1 MTKPSEQVTQ
11 LHRQAQKAMA
21 SGDLKACHQHCLAV
35 LKIDPDF
42 ADAWFLCGVIAGENG
57 LREKAV
63 QIFGNAIRLDPNQA
77 EYHAEL
83 GKYLLALEQPEQA
96 LAAAR
101 AAEQLKPSGAPLLNT
116 LATLLSHCGEHASAL
131 VYFAKAGELVKAGRA
146 PTNPNWIAEFYFN
159 WGASLQFDGDFD
171 VARGCLEK
179 AIEHRPDYF
188 RAHFALSSLDRQ
200 TPQSNHIDRLIALK
214 PRASSPRDRLHV
226 GHALAKEQE
235 DLEDYAGAFKSLEWA
250 KSAHRAATGYDF
262 AEEQKLFEHIKA
274 HFDAQWFRATETD
287 SNNSEPIFIV
297 GMPRTGTTLVEQIL
311 SSHSQVFAAGE
322 LQNFPLQLRR
332 WVGGDPGPLNADD
345 MDTAARQPVAGLGH
359 NYIESTRPRTGHT
372 PRFIDK
378 LPLNFLYLG
387 LIHKALPNAK
397 LICLRRDPM
406 DVCLSNYRQLFAS
419 NFAAYR
425 YNLDLEDCGRY
436 YIEFDHLMRH
446 WHDSMPGQVLDVR
459 YESVVT
465 DTEDE
470 VRRLL
475 EFCDLPF
482 EQACLAPHAKKTS
495 VATPSAVQVRQ
506 KIYTSSVE
514 RWRRYGDAMQP
525 LHDLLKAAGYY

>member
-1 MTKPSEQVTQ
+1 MSSRSPQAVA
-11 LHRQAQKAMA
+11 LHRQAQDAIA
-21 SGDLKACHQHCLAV
+21 RGDLRECHQHCLAV
-35 LKIDPDF
+35 LKLDPEF

-57 LREKAV
+57 LRGKAV
-63 QIFGNAIRLDPNQA
+63 QIFENAIRLDPNQA

-83 GKYLLALEQPEQA
+83 GKYLLTLEEPERA

-101 AAEQLKPSGAPLLNT
+101 AAEQLKPSGAVLLNT

-131 VYFAKAGELVKAGRA
+131 TYFSEAGELVKAGRSPA
-146 PTNPNWIAEFYFN
+146 SAHWISEFYFN
-159 WGASLQFDGDFD
+159 WSASLQFDGNFD
-171 VARGCLEK
+171 AARGCLET
-179 AIEHRPDYF
+179 AIDHRPDYF
-188 RAHFALSSLDRQ
+188 RAHFALASLDRQ
-200 TPQSNHIDRLIALK
+200 TPQSNHIDRLSALK
-214 PRASSPRDRLHV
+214 PRAISPRDRLHI

-235 DLEDYAGAFKSLEWA
+235 DLEDYASALESLAWA
-250 KSAHRAATGYDF
+250 KADHRTATGYNF
-262 AEEQKLFEHIKA
+262 AQEQQLFEHIRA
-274 HFDAQWFRATETD
+274 RFDAEWFQTTEPD
-287 SNNSEPIFIV
+287 SDNSEPIFIV

-332 WVGGDPGPLNADD
+332 WVGEKPGPLGIHS
-345 MDTAARQPVAGLGH
+345 MDIAAGQPVAGLGH
-359 NYIESTRPRTGHT
+359 DYVESTRPRTGHT

-419 NFAAYR
+419 DFAAYR
-425 YNLDLEDCGRY
+425 YNLDLLDCGRY
-436 YIEFDHLMRH
+436 YIEFDRLMQH
-446 WHDSMPGQVLDVR
+446 WHEHMPGQVLDVR

-465 DTEDE
+465 DTETH
-470 VRRLL
+470 VRSLL

-482 EQACLAPHAKKTS
+482 EKACLTPHEKKTS

-506 KIYTSSVE
+506 KIYTSSME

-525 LHDLLKAAGYY
+525 LYDLLKKAGFY